1 MSETSDVIIVGGGIV
16 GLTAALAM
24 ASRNFSVA
32 VIDAGP
38 LVSSITALDPRVF
51 AVNRASSVLFEQL
64 DVWHLI
70 DDQQKSPYRHMH
82 VWDSKSGGCIDFD
95 ARLVASS
102 ELGFIIAEAA
112 IKQALLQ
119 RVGMQSNIRCFPAN
133 SVRNVACNDDLVTV
147 TSDKQ
152 VWQSSLLMVADGGE
166 SPTRK
171 LLKIPIT
178 TWPYHQHA
186 LVATVRTEEAH
197 QQTARQVFNPDGPL
211 AFLPLIDAHHCSIVW
226 STTPKR
232 ALQLSELAEED
243 FNLELTKAF
252 AHKLG
257 NVTLESKRF
266 HFPLT
271 MRHSQRYSGNNWL
284 LLGDAAHTIHP
295 LAGLGLNL
303 GLADVASCM
312 SLLDSSATVN
322 KKMLGMYQRERKSA
336 VWQTIALMGGLKTL
350 FANPLPP
357 ITVLRGLGLDLCN
370 RLTPLKRLLIEQAA
384 GTSLHR
390 L

>member
-1 MSETSDVIIVGGGIV
+1 MPEICDVIIVGGGIV

-24 ASRNFSVA
+24 ASRSYSVA
-32 VIDAGP
+32 VIDAGS
-38 LVSSITALDPRVF
+38 LVASTTALDPRVY

-64 DVWHLI
+64 GVWHLI
-70 DDQQKSPYRHMH
+70 DDRQKSPYRHMH

-95 ARLVASS
+95 ARLVANS
-102 ELGFIIAEAA
+102 ELGFIIAESA
-112 IKQALLQ
+112 IKQTLLQ
-119 RVGMQSNIRCFPAN
+119 KIETQSNIYCFPAN
-133 SVRNVACNDDLVTV
+133 SVRDVVCEDELVTV

-152 VWQSSLLMVADGGE
+152 TWQGRLLMIADGGE

-178 TWPYHQHA
+178 TWSYHQHA
-186 LVATVRTEEAH
+186 LVATVRTEEIH
-197 QQTARQVFNPDGPL
+197 QQTAWQVFNPDGPL
-211 AFLPLIDAHHCSIVW
+211 AFLPLVDDHHCSIVW

-232 ALQLSELAEED
+232 ALQLSTLAEEA
-243 FNLELTKAF
+243 FNLELTRAF

-257 NVTLESKRF
+257 DVTLESKRF
-266 HFPLT
+266 HFPLS
-271 MRHSQRYSGNNWL
+271 MRHSKAYTGRNWM

-295 LAGLGLNL
+295 LAGLGLNV
-303 GLADVASCM
+303 GLADVAACLA
-312 SLLDSSATVN
+312 LLDSFSGFG
-322 KKMLGMYQRERKSA
+322 KKMLGTYQRERKSA

-357 ITVLRGLGLDLCN
+357 IAALRGLGLDLCN